1 MSTRELIDN
10 IKTGDAQA
18 SNNTFN
24 SIMHDKLIDAL
35 DNHKQEVA
43 SKMYGASD
51 DAPAVEEPAAETEVE
66 VTGEVEA
73 DADV

>member
-1 MSTRELIDN
+1 MRTSKLIDN
-10 IKTGDAQA
+10 IKKGDAQK

-24 SIMHDKLIDAL
+24 SIMHDKILGAL

-51 DAPAVEEPAAETEVE
+51 DTSVVEEPAVKTE
-66 VTGEVEA
+66 GEEA
-73 DADV
+73 TDVDI

>member
-1 MSTRELIDN
+1 MSTGDLIDN
-10 IKTGDAQA
+10 IKTGDAQT

-66 VTGEVEA
+66 TGEVVT

>member
-1 MSTRELIDN
+1 MSTKDLIDN
-10 IKTGDAQA
+10 IKSGDAQA

-24 SIMHDKLIDAL
+24 SIMHDKLIGAL
-35 DNHKQEVA
+35 DTHKQEVA

-51 DAPAVEEPAAETEVE
+51 DAPAVEEPAMETE
-66 VTGEVEA
+66 TGEVEA

>member
-1 MSTRELIDN
+1 MSTRDLIDN
-10 IKTGDAQA
+10 IKTGDAQT

-66 VTGEVEA
+66 TGEVVI

>member
-10 IKTGDAQA
+10 IKTVDAQT

-24 SIMHDKLIDAL
+24 SIMQDKILSAL

-51 DAPAVEEPAAETEVE
+51 DTPAAEEPAVETE
-66 VTGEVEA
+66 TGEVEA

>member
-1 MSTRELIDN
+1 MSTRDLIDN
-10 IKTGDAQA
+10 IKTGDAQT

-51 DAPAVEEPAAETEVE
+51 DAPAVEEPDAETEVE
-66 VTGEVEA
+66 TGEVVT

>member
-10 IKTGDAQA
+10 IKTGDAQQ

-24 SIMHDKLIDAL
+24 SIMQDKILSAL

-43 SKMYGASD
+43 SKMYGASND
-51 DAPAVEEPAAETEVE
+51 TPAVEEPAVETE
-66 VTGEVEA
+66 GEEA
-73 DADV
+73 TDVNV

>member
-10 IKTGDAQA
+10 IKTGDAQQ

-24 SIMHDKLIDAL
+24 SIMQDKLISAL

-43 SKMYGASD
+43 SKIYGASD
-51 DAPAVEEPAAETEVE
+51 DAPAVEEPAVETE
-66 VTGEVEA
+66 TGEVEA
-73 DADV
+73 NADV

>member
-1 MSTRELIDN
+1 MSTRDVIDN
-10 IKTGDAQA
+10 IKTGDAQT

-66 VTGEVEA
+66 TGEVVT